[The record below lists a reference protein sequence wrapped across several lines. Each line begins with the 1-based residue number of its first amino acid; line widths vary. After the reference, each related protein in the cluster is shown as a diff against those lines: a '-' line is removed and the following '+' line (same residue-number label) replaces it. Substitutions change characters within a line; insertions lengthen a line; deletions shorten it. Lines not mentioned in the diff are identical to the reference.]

1 MNAMDP
7 SAQKKRRLR
16 QYFGAVSKRLRENPH
31 GQGQMPISSRLATWV
46 GILSAMVGGFLGL
59 DTYRTDVAKQ
69 VDQSVEKTFDLV
81 HRFNAPEMDG
91 ARTRVLSYVYAR
103 RYCDA
108 RFFSRELTDEDYADV
123 IDFFDLVDTCVD
135 AKLCDR
141 ATAERFFTP
150 YANYQWPIL
159 QTVVARMRGAEQSL
173 RADSAFGSGMERLA
187 VTPLAAPPCDGNF

>member
-1 MNAMDP
+1 MTNTDRTAL
-7 SAQKKRRLR
+7 KKRRLR
-16 QYFGAVSKRLRENPH
+16 RYFGVVGKRLRENPH
-31 GQGQMPISSRLATWV
+31 GQGQMPVSSRLATWV
-46 GILSAMVGGFLGL
+46 GIISAMIGGFLGL
-59 DTYRTDVAKQ
+59 DTYKTDVAKQ

-108 RFFSRELTDEDYADV
+108 RYFSRDLTDEDYADV
-123 IDFFDLVDTCVD
+123 IDFFDLVDACVD

-141 ATAERFFTP
+141 ATVERFFTP

-159 QTVVARMRGAEQSL
+159 ETVVERMRGAEQSL
-173 RADSAFGSGMERLA
+173 RADSAFGSGMKRLA
-187 VTPLAAPPCDGNF
+187 TGPLEAPPCDGNF